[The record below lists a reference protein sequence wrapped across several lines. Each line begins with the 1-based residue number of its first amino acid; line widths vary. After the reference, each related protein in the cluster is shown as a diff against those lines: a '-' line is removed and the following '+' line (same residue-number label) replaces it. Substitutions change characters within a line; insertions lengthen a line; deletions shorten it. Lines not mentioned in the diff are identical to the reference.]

1 VRCSDARR
9 SFDAR
14 KARRALDQHGP
25 LVIAHRLALGDEPGE
40 QALVFVPRDT
50 EMVVDPA
57 GNAAVAT
64 LEDARSWIGMM
75 IGDRGRTI
83 DPDIAVYVLGLA
95 TRFIPDAAMPDEILW
110 SLGLDPVRVA
120 KTVRE
125 LGDAFPD

>member
-1 VRCSDARR
+1 MSQRSWRREHDESAALLWLRRRPEGAPDASVGRPQ
-9 SFDAR
+9 
-14 KARRALDQHGP
+14 RAATCG
-25 LVIAHRLALGDEPGE
+25 VLALGDEPGE

-95 TRFIPDAAMPDEILW
+95 TRFIP
-110 SLGLDPVRVA
+110 
-120 KTVRE
+120 
-125 LGDAFPD
+125 